1 MKLRIACA
9 VGTVVVF
16 GLSLRLLFGSTSALT
31 SDIAEFYSANSTS
44 MALLTTG
51 PVICLGVFA
60 ATARY
65 FVRRVP
71 VTHVLVVCL
80 SLVAVG
86 TAVRA
91 VPSWPI
97 LVVGTLVAAAGI
109 AVANV
114 LGPVF
119 VRLVVREWSLSE
131 RPRGREWSL
140 SERPRGREWSLSERP
155 RGREW
160 SLSERTRGRE
170 WSSTGEPD
178 AAAGRRLGLLTGVLT
193 AVISASAG
201 VASGVSVPLAEA
213 FDGGWRIVLG
223 LWSIPVVLA
232 AGSMAV
238 FGRTLSRGLS
248 VAGSATVPDD
258 APRSRTGVL
267 TSPVA
272 WSLTAF
278 MGLQSLMAYSM
289 IAWLPTIFRD
299 RGVDARDA
307 GLLLTA
313 LSVSSVL
320 TALTVPSL
328 ATRLGNQSALAVAV
342 TLPTCVGLL
351 GIVSSADSWALVWAV
366 LLGLG
371 QGGQLSLALTLMN
384 LRAANA
390 RDAASLSSMA
400 QTVGYVLAAA
410 GPLVCGAVHSATQR
424 WEPSIVFLLV
434 VTIPMAAAGAVA
446 GRRVVVGS
454 EAEPADAVRGS

>member
-140 SERPRGREWSLSERP
+140 SERPRGREWS
-155 RGREW
+155 
-160 SLSERTRGRE
+160 
-170 WSSTGEPD
+170 STGEPD
-178 AAAGRRLGLLTGVLT
+178 AAAGQRLGLLTGVLT

-232 AGSMAV
+232 AGCMAI

-371 QGGQLSLALTLMN
+371 QGGQLSLAMTLMN
-384 LRAANA
+384 LRASNA

-424 WEPSIVFLLV
+424 WEPSIVFLLL

>member
-1 MKLRIACA
+1 MKLRITFA

-51 PVICLGVFA
+51 PVICLGVCA

-65 FVRRVP
+65 FVRRAQVA
-71 VTHVLVVCL
+71 HVLVLCL

-131 RPRGREWSL
+131 RP
-140 SERPRGREWSLSERP
+140 
-155 RGREW
+155 
-160 SLSERTRGRE
+160 RGRE

-232 AGSMAV
+232 AGCMAI
-238 FGRTLSRGLS
+238 FGRTLSRGRS

-384 LRAANA
+384 LRASNA

>member
-9 VGTVVVF
+9 VGAVVVF

-131 RPRGREWSL
+131 RPRSREWSL
-140 SERPRGREWSLSERP
+140 SERPRGREWSSA
-155 RGREW
+155 
-160 SLSERTRGRE
+160 
-170 WSSTGEPD
+170 GESD

-232 AGSMAV
+232 AGCMAI
-238 FGRTLSRGLS
+238 FGRTLSRGRS
-248 VAGSATVPDD
+248 VAGSATLPDD
-258 APRSRTGVL
+258 APGSRTGVL

-371 QGGQLSLALTLMN
+371 QGGQLSLAMTLIN
-384 LRAANA
+384 LRASNA

-424 WEPSIVFLLV
+424 WEPSIVFLLL

>member
-65 FVRRVP
+65 FVRRAQ
-71 VTHVLVVCL
+71 VTYVLVACL

-109 AVANV
+109 AVATV

-140 SERPRGREWSLSERP
+140 SKRP
-155 RGREW
+155 
-160 SLSERTRGRE
+160 RGRE

-178 AAAGRRLGLLTGVLT
+178 AAAGRQLGLLTGVLT

-213 FDGGWRIVLG
+213 LDGGWRIVLG

-232 AGSMAV
+232 AGCMAI

-258 APRSRTGVL
+258 AHRSRTGVL

-320 TALTVPSL
+320 TALTIPSL

-371 QGGQLSLALTLMN
+371 QGGQLSLAMTLMN
-384 LRAANA
+384 LRASNA

-424 WEPSIVFLLV
+424 WEPSIVVLLV

-446 GRRVVVGS
+446 GRRVVFGS
-454 EAEPADAVRGS
+454 ETEPADAVRGS

>member
-80 SLVAVG
+80 FLVAVG

-140 SERPRGREWSLSERP
+140 SERP
-155 RGREW
+155 
-160 SLSERTRGRE
+160 RGRE

-371 QGGQLSLALTLMN
+371 QGGQLSLAMTLMN
-384 LRAANA
+384 LRASNA

-424 WEPSIVFLLV
+424 WESSIVFLLL

>member
-65 FVRRVP
+65 FVRRAQ
-71 VTHVLVVCL
+71 VTYVLVACL

-140 SERPRGREWSLSERP
+140 SERPRGREWS
-155 RGREW
+155 
-160 SLSERTRGRE
+160 
-170 WSSTGEPD
+170 STGEPD
-178 AAAGRRLGLLTGVLT
+178 AAAGRQLGLLTGVLT

-213 FDGGWRIVLG
+213 LDGGWRIVLG

-232 AGSMAV
+232 AGCMAI

-320 TALTVPSL
+320 TALTIPSL

-384 LRAANA
+384 LRASNA

-424 WEPSIVFLLV
+424 WEPSIVFLLL

>member
-9 VGTVVVF
+9 VGAVVVF

-65 FVRRVP
+65 FVRRAQ

-140 SERPRGREWSLSERP
+140 SERPRGREWSSA
-155 RGREW
+155 
-160 SLSERTRGRE
+160 
-170 WSSTGEPD
+170 GESD

-232 AGSMAV
+232 AGCMAI
-238 FGRTLSRGLS
+238 FGRTLSRGRS
-248 VAGSATVPDD
+248 VAGSATLPDD
-258 APRSRTGVL
+258 APGSRTGVL

-371 QGGQLSLALTLMN
+371 QGGQLSLAMTLMN
-384 LRAANA
+384 LRASNA

-424 WEPSIVFLLV
+424 WEPSIVFLLL

>member
-80 SLVAVG
+80 FLVAVG

-140 SERPRGREWSLSERP
+140 SERPRGREWS
-155 RGREW
+155 
-160 SLSERTRGRE
+160 
-170 WSSTGEPD
+170 STGEPD

-232 AGSMAV
+232 AGCMAI
-238 FGRTLSRGLS
+238 FGRTLSRGRS
-248 VAGSATVPDD
+248 VAGSATLPDD
-258 APRSRTGVL
+258 APGSRTGVL

-320 TALTVPSL
+320 TALTIPSL

-371 QGGQLSLALTLMN
+371 QGGQLSLAMTLMN
-384 LRAANA
+384 LRASNA

-424 WEPSIVFLLV
+424 WEPSIVVLLV

-446 GRRVVVGS
+446 GRRVVFGS
-454 EAEPADAVRGS
+454 ETEPADAVRGS

>member
-65 FVRRVP
+65 FVRRAQ

-80 SLVAVG
+80 FLVAVG

-140 SERPRGREWSLSERP
+140 SERPRGREWS
-155 RGREW
+155 
-160 SLSERTRGRE
+160 
-170 WSSTGEPD
+170 STGEPD
-178 AAAGRRLGLLTGVLT
+178 AAAGRRLGLLTGLLT

-320 TALTVPSL
+320 TALTIPSL

-351 GIVSSADSWALVWAV
+351 GIVSSADCWALVWAV

-371 QGGQLSLALTLMN
+371 QGGQLSLAMTLMN
-384 LRAANA
+384 LRASNA

-424 WEPSIVFLLV
+424 WEPSIVFLLL

-446 GRRVVVGS
+446 GRRAVVGS

>member
-9 VGTVVVF
+9 VGAVVVF

-140 SERPRGREWSLSERP
+140 SERPRGREWS
-155 RGREW
+155 
-160 SLSERTRGRE
+160 
-170 WSSTGEPD
+170 STGEPD
-178 AAAGRRLGLLTGVLT
+178 AAAGQRLGLLTGVLT

-232 AGSMAV
+232 AGCMAI
-238 FGRTLSRGLS
+238 FGRTLSRGRS
-248 VAGSATVPDD
+248 VAGSATLPDD
-258 APRSRTGVL
+258 APGSRTGVL

-371 QGGQLSLALTLMN
+371 QGGQLSLAMTLMN
-384 LRAANA
+384 LRASNA

>member
-51 PVICLGVFA
+51 PVIFLGVFA
-60 ATARY
+60 ATANY
-65 FVRRVP
+65 FVRRAP

-80 SLVAVG
+80 FLVAVG

-131 RPRGREWSL
+131 RP
-140 SERPRGREWSLSERP
+140 
-155 RGREW
+155 
-160 SLSERTRGRE
+160 RGRE

-232 AGSMAV
+232 AGCMAI

-371 QGGQLSLALTLMN
+371 QGGQLSLAMTLMN
-384 LRAANA
+384 LRASNA

-424 WEPSIVFLLV
+424 WEPSIVFLLL

>member
-65 FVRRVP
+65 FVRRAQ
-71 VTHVLVVCL
+71 VTYVLVACL

-140 SERPRGREWSLSERP
+140 SERPRGREWS
-155 RGREW
+155 
-160 SLSERTRGRE
+160 
-170 WSSTGEPD
+170 STGEPD
-178 AAAGRRLGLLTGVLT
+178 AAAGRRPGLLTGVLT

-371 QGGQLSLALTLMN
+371 QGGQLSLAMTLMN

-424 WEPSIVFLLV
+424 WEPSIVFLLL

>member
-9 VGTVVVF
+9 VGAVVVF

-131 RPRGREWSL
+131 RPRGREWS
-140 SERPRGREWSLSERP
+140 SI
-155 RGREW
+155 
-160 SLSERTRGRE
+160 
-170 WSSTGEPD
+170 GEPD

-320 TALTVPSL
+320 TALTIPSL

-384 LRAANA
+384 LRASNA

-446 GRRVVVGS
+446 GRRVVFGS

>member
-140 SERPRGREWSLSERP
+140 SERPRGREWS
-155 RGREW
+155 
-160 SLSERTRGRE
+160 
-170 WSSTGEPD
+170 STGEPD
-178 AAAGRRLGLLTGVLT
+178 AAAGRRPGLLTGVLT

-371 QGGQLSLALTLMN
+371 QGGQLSLAMTLMN

-424 WEPSIVFLLV
+424 WEPSIVFLLL

>member
-160 SLSERTRGRE
+160 SSA
-170 WSSTGEPD
+170 GESD

-232 AGSMAV
+232 AGCMAI
-238 FGRTLSRGLS
+238 FGRTLSRGRS
-248 VAGSATVPDD
+248 VAGSATLPDD

-320 TALTVPSL
+320 TALTIPSL

-384 LRAANA
+384 LRASNA

>member
-1 MKLRIACA
+1 M
-9 VGTVVVF
+9 
-16 GLSLRLLFGSTSALT
+16 
-31 SDIAEFYSANSTS
+31 
-44 MALLTTG
+44 
-51 PVICLGVFA
+51 
-60 ATARY
+60 
-65 FVRRVP
+65 
-71 VTHVLVVCL
+71 
-80 SLVAVG
+80 
-86 TAVRA
+86 
-91 VPSWPI
+91 
-97 LVVGTLVAAAGI
+97 
-109 AVANV
+109 
-114 LGPVF
+114 
-119 VRLVVREWSLSE
+119 
-131 RPRGREWSL
+131 
-140 SERPRGREWSLSERP
+140 
-155 RGREW
+155 
-160 SLSERTRGRE
+160 
-170 WSSTGEPD
+170 
-178 AAAGRRLGLLTGVLT
+178 LTGVLT

-213 FDGGWRIVLG
+213 LDGGWRIVLG

-232 AGSMAV
+232 AGCMAI

-258 APRSRTGVL
+258 AHRSRTGVL

-320 TALTVPSL
+320 TALTIPSL

-384 LRAANA
+384 LRASNA

-424 WEPSIVFLLV
+424 WEPSIVFLLL

>member
-131 RPRGREWSL
+131 RPRGREWS
-140 SERPRGREWSLSERP
+140 SI
-155 RGREW
+155 
-160 SLSERTRGRE
+160 
-170 WSSTGEPD
+170 GEPD

-232 AGSMAV
+232 AGCMAI
-238 FGRTLSRGLS
+238 FGRTLSRGRS
-248 VAGSATVPDD
+248 VAGSATLPDD
-258 APRSRTGVL
+258 APGSRTGVL

-371 QGGQLSLALTLMN
+371 QGGQLSLAMTLMN
-384 LRAANA
+384 LRASNA

-424 WEPSIVFLLV
+424 WEPSIVFLLL

>member
-65 FVRRVP
+65 FVRRAQ

-80 SLVAVG
+80 FLVAVG

-140 SERPRGREWSLSERP
+140 SERPRGREWSSA
-155 RGREW
+155 
-160 SLSERTRGRE
+160 
-170 WSSTGEPD
+170 GESD

-232 AGSMAV
+232 AGCMAI
-238 FGRTLSRGLS
+238 FGRTLSRGRS
-248 VAGSATVPDD
+248 VAGSATLPDD
-258 APRSRTGVL
+258 APGSRTGVL

-384 LRAANA
+384 LRASNA

>member
-65 FVRRVP
+65 FVRRAQ
-71 VTHVLVVCL
+71 VTYVLVACL

-131 RPRGREWSL
+131 RPRGREWS
-140 SERPRGREWSLSERP
+140 
-155 RGREW
+155 
-160 SLSERTRGRE
+160 
-170 WSSTGEPD
+170 STGEPD

-213 FDGGWRIVLG
+213 LDGGWRIVLG

-320 TALTVPSL
+320 TALTIPSL

-371 QGGQLSLALTLMN
+371 QGGQLSLAMTLMN
-384 LRAANA
+384 LRASNA

>member
-31 SDIAEFYSANSTS
+31 SDIAEFYSATSTS

-60 ATARY
+60 ATARH
-65 FVRRVP
+65 FVRRAQ

-80 SLVAVG
+80 FLVAVG

-140 SERPRGREWSLSERP
+140 SERP
-155 RGREW
+155 
-160 SLSERTRGRE
+160 RGRE

-238 FGRTLSRGLS
+238 FGRTLSRGRS

-384 LRAANA
+384 LRASNA

-424 WEPSIVFLLV
+424 WEPSIVFLLL

>member
-140 SERPRGREWSLSERP
+140 SERT

-213 FDGGWRIVLG
+213 LDGGWRIVLG

-258 APRSRTGVL
+258 APRSRMGVL

-371 QGGQLSLALTLMN
+371 QGGQLSLAMTLMN
-384 LRAANA
+384 LRASNA

-424 WEPSIVFLLV
+424 WEPSIVFLLL

>member
-65 FVRRVP
+65 FVRRAQ
-71 VTHVLVVCL
+71 VTYVLVACL

-140 SERPRGREWSLSERP
+140 SKRP
-155 RGREW
+155 
-160 SLSERTRGRE
+160 RGRE

-178 AAAGRRLGLLTGVLT
+178 AAAGRQLGLLTGVLT

-213 FDGGWRIVLG
+213 LDGGWRIVLG

-232 AGSMAV
+232 AGCMAI

-258 APRSRTGVL
+258 AHRSRTGVL

-320 TALTVPSL
+320 TALTIPSL

-371 QGGQLSLALTLMN
+371 QGGQLSLAMTLMN
-384 LRAANA
+384 LRASNA

-424 WEPSIVFLLV
+424 WEPSIVVLLV

-446 GRRVVVGS
+446 GRRVVFGS
-454 EAEPADAVRGS
+454 ETEPADAVRGS

>member
-131 RPRGREWSL
+131 RP
-140 SERPRGREWSLSERP
+140 
-155 RGREW
+155 
-160 SLSERTRGRE
+160 RGRE

-434 VTIPMAAAGAVA
+434 VTIPMPAAGAVA

>member
-65 FVRRVP
+65 FVRRAQ
-71 VTHVLVVCL
+71 VTHVLVACL

-140 SERPRGREWSLSERP
+140 SERPRGREWS
-155 RGREW
+155 
-160 SLSERTRGRE
+160 
-170 WSSTGEPD
+170 STGEPD
-178 AAAGRRLGLLTGVLT
+178 AAAGRQLGLLTGVLT

-320 TALTVPSL
+320 TALTIPSL

-371 QGGQLSLALTLMN
+371 QGGQLSLAMTMMN
-384 LRAANA
+384 LRASNA

-424 WEPSIVFLLV
+424 WEPSIVFLLL

-446 GRRVVVGS
+446 GRRAVVGS

>member
-65 FVRRVP
+65 FVRRAP
-71 VTHVLVVCL
+71 VAHVLVVCL
-80 SLVAVG
+80 FLVAVG

-91 VPSWPI
+91 LPSWPI

-140 SERPRGREWSLSERP
+140 SERPRS
-155 RGREW
+155 
-160 SLSERTRGRE
+160 RE

-232 AGSMAV
+232 AGCMAI
-238 FGRTLSRGLS
+238 FGRTLSRGRS
-248 VAGSATVPDD
+248 VAGSATVPDNT
-258 APRSRTGVL
+258 PRSRTGVL

-328 ATRLGNQSALAVAV
+328 ATRSRNQSALAVAV

-351 GIVSSADSWALVWAV
+351 GIVSAADSWALVWAI

-371 QGGQLSLALTLMN
+371 QGGQLSLAMTLMN
-384 LRAANA
+384 LRASNA

-424 WEPSIVFLLV
+424 WEPPMMFLLV
-434 VTIPMAAAGAVA
+434 VTVPMAAAGAVA
-446 GRRVVVGS
+446 GRRVVFGR

>member
-60 ATARY
+60 ATARH
-65 FVRRVP
+65 FVRRAQ

-80 SLVAVG
+80 FLVAVG

-131 RPRGREWSL
+131 RP
-140 SERPRGREWSLSERP
+140 
-155 RGREW
+155 
-160 SLSERTRGRE
+160 RGRE

-232 AGSMAV
+232 AGCMAI
-238 FGRTLSRGLS
+238 FGRTLSRGRS
-248 VAGSATVPDD
+248 VAGSATLPDD
-258 APRSRTGVL
+258 APGSRTGVL

-384 LRAANA
+384 LRASNA

-424 WEPSIVFLLV
+424 WEPSIVFLLL

>member
-9 VGTVVVF
+9 VGTDVVF

-31 SDIAEFYSANSTS
+31 SDIAKFYSANSTS

-65 FVRRVP
+65 FVRRAQ

-80 SLVAVG
+80 FLVAVG

-131 RPRGREWSL
+131 RPRGREWS
-140 SERPRGREWSLSERP
+140 SI
-155 RGREW
+155 
-160 SLSERTRGRE
+160 
-170 WSSTGEPD
+170 GEPD

-384 LRAANA
+384 LRASNA

-424 WEPSIVFLLV
+424 WEPSIVFLLL

>member
-65 FVRRVP
+65 FVRRAQ
-71 VTHVLVVCL
+71 VTYVLVACL

-140 SERPRGREWSLSERP
+140 SERPRGREWS
-155 RGREW
+155 
-160 SLSERTRGRE
+160 
-170 WSSTGEPD
+170 STGEPD
-178 AAAGRRLGLLTGVLT
+178 AAAGRQLGLLTGVLT

-213 FDGGWRIVLG
+213 LDGGWRIVLG

-232 AGSMAV
+232 AGCMAI

-258 APRSRTGVL
+258 AHRSRTGVL

-320 TALTVPSL
+320 TALTIPSL

-371 QGGQLSLALTLMN
+371 QGGQLSLAMTLMN
-384 LRAANA
+384 LRASNA

-424 WEPSIVFLLV
+424 WEPSIVVLLV

-446 GRRVVVGS
+446 GRRVVFGS
-454 EAEPADAVRGS
+454 ETEPADAVRGS